1 MLRSRLVDRSIREAR
16 FNELLLEVI
25 DDNLNRLFGGM
36 AGNLVYS
43 FLKTVASLDREDITS
58 DLVGFDAGLRKLLGS
73 GATVLEKVI
82 VKDLYSRLGLSVP
95 LDDSFTE
102 LIEKAKNS
110 YSMRRGKIEV
120 LL

>member
-1 MLRSRLVDRSIREAR
+1 MVDRSIREAR

-58 DLVGFDAGLRKLLGS
+58 DLVGFDGGLRKLLGS

-82 VKDLYSRLGLSVP
+82 VKELYSSSFTMTFRLGLSV
-95 LDDSFTE
+95 
-102 LIEKAKNS
+102 
-110 YSMRRGKIEV
+110 R
-120 LL
+120 LLNQFCKRVV

>member
-1 MLRSRLVDRSIREAR
+1 LANRSIREAR
-16 FNELLLEVI
+16 FNELLLEAI
-25 DDNLNRLFGGM
+25 DDSLNRLFGGI

-43 FLKTVASLDREDITS
+43 FLETAASLDREDITS
-58 DLVGFDAGLRKLLGS
+58 DLIGFDAGLRKLLGS

-82 VKDLYSRLGLSVP
+82 VKELYSRLGLSVP

-102 LIEKAKNS
+102 LIEKAKNT

>member
-1 MLRSRLVDRSIREAR
+1 LVDRSIKEAR
-16 FNELLLEVI
+16 FNELLLETI
-25 DDNLNRLFGGM
+25 DDSLNRLFGGM

-58 DLVGFDAGLRKLLGS
+58 DLIGFDAGLRKLLGS

-82 VKDLYSRLGLSVP
+82 VKELYSRLGLSVP

-110 YSMRRGKIEV
+110 YSMKKVRLEV

>member
-1 MLRSRLVDRSIREAR
+1 LVDRSIREAR
-16 FNELLLEVI
+16 FNELLLETI
-25 DDNLNRLFGGM
+25 DDSLNRLFGGM

-82 VKDLYSRLGLSVP
+82 VKELYSRLSLSVP
-95 LDDSFTE
+95 VDDSFTE

-110 YSMRRGKIEV
+110 YPMRRGKIEV